1 MSKSQLFSQSS
12 HRRVSVTSL
21 FKFISDISVLCT
33 FVWRYTIYKRCTKK
47 MRMCGGWW
55 TTQGER
61 RRGHGAAAPG
71 RRRRRPRGARGAG
84 RPRPSRARV
93 RGPANWIHV
102 HVTNGCVY

>member
-71 RRRRRPRGARGAG
+71 RRGAAAAGRAARGGPGALV
-84 RPRPSRARV
+84 RRARASAV
-93 RGPANWIHV
+93 RLIGY
-102 HVTNGCVY
+102 TCT